1 MLGLIGKKRKSSS
14 SGLPFVLIGGAA
26 LYYFATRANTINNL
40 QIVPRGISFEG
51 GAANLAL
58 GVQNPTSTGLQFGS
72 LSGTLY
78 VQDRPLG
85 NVSSFTPTYLAPNS
99 ETRVT
104 VRVAPSLLGIA
115 AGIMDLAEGNE
126 PAGISARLSGTA
138 NIDNTGLPL
147 NINF

>member
-1 MLGLIGKKRKSSS
+1 MLASIGKKGKSSS
-14 SGLPFVLIGGAA
+14 NLPFILAGAAA

-40 QIVPRGISFEG
+40 QIVPRGIAFEG

-58 GVQNPTSTGLQFGS
+58 GVQNPTSTGLTFGS

-78 VQDRPLG
+78 IQDRPLG
-85 NVSSFTPTYLAPNS
+85 NVSSFTSTYLAPNS
-99 ETRVT
+99 ETRVN
-104 VRVAPSLLGIA
+104 VRVAPSLLGLA

-138 NIDNTGLPL
+138 NIDNVGMPL